1 MATINRL
8 EKRMTR
14 RSKRSSHLT
23 NPYRFKCDQEMVYG
37 VKFYGVYHPDG
48 IKARRCCCNPYPG
61 EYFELLVTIDT
72 PWNPALENERTAFY
86 KETYKLA
93 VQGGKRRIQS
103 KLSQNFVTNY
113 FILHCF

>member
-1 MATINRL
+1 
-8 EKRMTR
+8 
-14 RSKRSSHLT
+14 
-23 NPYRFKCDQEMVYG
+23 MVYG
-37 VKFYGVYHPDG
+37 IKFYGVYHPDG

-93 VQGGKRRIQS
+93 IQGRSFSQTDQIQ
-103 KLSQNFVTNY
+103 L
-113 FILHCF
+113 